1 MIIEIKDLP
10 EGRKVSRISV
20 DIAFEDSV
28 DSDDSSK
35 ISSYESTKKIDRV
48 TESNPGVVSVIEPN
62 EHMSIDNSAPY
73 DTQIKDNF
81 EDRKPKEIPSEMLDL
96 EL

>member
-20 DIAFEDSV
+20 DITFE

-35 ISSYESTKKIDRV
+35 VDCYDPIKQTDSVTK
-48 TESNPGVVSVIEPN
+48 SNPGVVSVIEPN
-62 EHMSIDNSAPY
+62 ESISTDNTDNDAPQ

-81 EDRKPKEIPSEMLDL
+81 EDRKPKEIPTEMLDL

>member
-20 DIAFEDSV
+20 DITFEDSGEPSKV
-28 DSDDSSK
+28 DCF
-35 ISSYESTKKIDRV
+35 EPTKQADRE
-48 TESNPGVVSVIEPN
+48 TKSHSGVVSVSKPN
-62 EHMSIDNSAPY
+62 EHIIIDNADNNAPH